1 MTPAAGAARPPV
13 RAGMVTVG
21 TWRDDA
27 ASMGSVLSALDDL
40 RCRDHRGAVRTS
52 FLTLL
57 VVGDAA
63 TDVDD
68 LFDTVHGLGENQPSR
83 VVALRLLPGDERRL
97 AARVGVHLLPRG
109 DQCLGIDDVAL
120 ELSGE
125 VTSHLDSVVEPLTL
139 PDLPVVVWC
148 CKEHPDAEDALVR
161 TADHVVVDSAASRG
175 RAGLGQL
182 YRLRRRV
189 VVTDFAWLRLLRLRR
204 HLAAVVRRPELRPL
218 LDRVSVATVGGTELD
233 RALLAG
239 WLADRLPAARVDHGA
254 RTGRPSIALAAG
266 EASIT
271 VEQAADS
278 VTASVVE
285 GDQPAWESTMGAPPA
300 TTEGLLASAL
310 LQLRPD
316 PVFDGALATAAGR
329 GDT

>member
-1 MTPAAGAARPPV
+1 MS
-13 RAGMVTVG
+13 AGMVTVG
-21 TWRDDA
+21 TWRDDT
-27 ASMGSVLSALDDL
+27 ASMGSVLKALDDL

-63 TDVDD
+63 TEVDEV
-68 LFDTVHGLGENQPSR
+68 FDAVHGLGQNQPSR
-83 VVALRLLPGDERRL
+83 VVALRLLPGTGHRL

-148 CKEHPDAEDALVR
+148 RKDHPDPEDALLQA
-161 TADHVVVDSAASRG
+161 TDHLIVDSAVAGG
-175 RAGLGQL
+175 RAGIGQL
-182 YRLRRRV
+182 DRLRRRV
-189 VVTDFAWLRLLRLRR
+189 QVTDFAWLRLLPLRR
-204 HLAAVVRRPELRPL
+204 HLAMVLRRPELRPL
-218 LDRVSVATVGGTELD
+218 LDQVSAVTVTGGDLD

-239 WLADRLPAARVDHGA
+239 WIADRLPGVPIDEGD
-254 RTGRPSIALAAG
+254 RTAGPSVVLAG
-266 EASIT
+266 GGVEVT
-271 VEQAADS
+271 VEQAAAS

-285 GDQPAWESTMGAPPA
+285 GEGPAWESPIGAPPA
-300 TTEGLLASAL
+300 TTEGLLAAAL

-316 PVFDGALATAAGR
+316 PVFDGALAMAARRSQPG
-329 GDT
+329 